1 MKELEISIFMH
12 LSGQHYPNISIIMH
26 LSTGQVHKIYPN
38 ISIFMHLSSGQVHN
52 FMHLSSNMQLSE
64 C

>member
-1 MKELEISIFMH
+1 MH
-12 LSGQHYPNISIIMH
+12 LSGRHCPNISIIMH
-26 LSTGQVHKIYPN
+26 LSAGQVHKIYPN
-38 ISIFMHLSSGQVHN
+38 ISSFMHLSGGQVHN

>member
-1 MKELEISIFMH
+1 MH
-12 LSGQHYPNISIIMH
+12 LSGRHCPNISIIMH
-26 LSTGQVHKIYPN
+26 FSTGQVHKIYPN
-38 ISIFMHLSSGQVHN
+38 ISNFMHLSGGQVHN